1 MARFVYG
8 YIITESS
15 FCCLCITR
23 VSAAQVKLVTQGE
36 LQGDILHILVLVGL
50 LLVDVC
56 HTEVEA

>member
-1 MARFVYG
+1 M
-8 YIITESS
+8 
-15 FCCLCITR
+15 CITKR
-23 VSAAQVKLVTQGE
+23 SAAQVELVTQGE